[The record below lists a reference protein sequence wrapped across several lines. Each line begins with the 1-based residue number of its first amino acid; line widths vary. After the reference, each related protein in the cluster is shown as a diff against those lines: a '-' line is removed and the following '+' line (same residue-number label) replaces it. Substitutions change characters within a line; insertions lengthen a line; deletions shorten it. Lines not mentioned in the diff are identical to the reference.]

1 MPYQIIVMGGE
12 MDNLK
17 KLNEL
22 YVDQYVQFWIYMYI
36 CVAKRSW

>member
-17 KLNEL
+17 KLNDL
-22 YVDQYVQFWIYMYI
+22 YVDQYVHFWIYMYI
-36 CVAKRSW
+36 CVAKYNR

>member
-17 KLNEL
+17 KLNDL
-22 YVDQYVQFWIYMYI
+22 YVDQYVQFWINM
-36 CVAKRSW
+36 